1 MKCEAVGLRRGERA
15 IVVGRGGRQ
24 EVETGKLLSV
34 ARVVVVRWGDWS
46 YGKLEP
52 HESDG
57 VIGATISLSHTK
69 GHEKRRDIQAKS
81 KKGFPFVASSRP
93 G

>member
-46 YGKLEP
+46 YDKLEP
-52 HESDG
+52 HERTRE
-57 VIGATISLSHTK
+57 AQRHTSQK
-69 GHEKRRDIQAKS
+69 QEGL
-81 KKGFPFVASSRP
+81 PFCCFF
-93 G
+93 